1 MKKTFTE
8 NLNEMRQSLID
19 KDVDSYHTV
28 KKLAEEIE
36 NEKAKI
42 SSENKDRYVALPFCD
57 RIYMRSPFSTE
68 PSIGLF
74 WAIGDPGV
82 VMSSPVPTGE
92 KSRPARRIFGERD
105 GEIDPRTGRKGINPF
120 TFPQEEDAVVF
131 AKRLNLSK
139 GSLQLEEGR
148 VSVTPLHK

>member
-57 RIYMRSPFSTE
+57 RE
-68 PSIGLF
+68 SI
-74 WAIGDPGV
+74 
-82 VMSSPVPTGE
+82 
-92 KSRPARRIFGERD
+92 
-105 GEIDPRTGRKGINPF
+105 
-120 TFPQEEDAVVF
+120 
-131 AKRLNLSK
+131 
-139 GSLQLEEGR
+139 
-148 VSVTPLHK
+148 